1 MTKRVHANADLSRSH
16 PPTHEKLT
24 NPPLKQREQE
34 GKEKPPLGGSI
45 AEALRHNREGANMR
59 FVCRYPW
66 AVAPQQSRLRFT
78 TEQR

>member
-1 MTKRVHANADLSRSH
+1 MTKGVASYADLSRSH

-24 NPPLKQREQE
+24 KTPLNRGNNRER
-34 GKEKPPLGGSI
+34 KIPLGGSI
-45 AEALRHNREGANMR
+45 AEALRHYREGANMR

>member
-1 MTKRVHANADLSRSH
+1 MTKGVLGNADLSRSH
-16 PPTHEKLT
+16 PQTPEKMT
-24 NPPLKQREQE
+24 KTPLNKGKE

-45 AEALRHNREGANMR
+45 AEALRHYREGANMR

>member
-1 MTKRVHANADLSRSH
+1 MTKRVHGNADLSRSH
-16 PPTHEKLT
+16 PPTHEKMT
-24 NPPLKQREQE
+24 KTPLNKGNKRE
-34 GKEKPPLGGSI
+34 KKSPLGGSI